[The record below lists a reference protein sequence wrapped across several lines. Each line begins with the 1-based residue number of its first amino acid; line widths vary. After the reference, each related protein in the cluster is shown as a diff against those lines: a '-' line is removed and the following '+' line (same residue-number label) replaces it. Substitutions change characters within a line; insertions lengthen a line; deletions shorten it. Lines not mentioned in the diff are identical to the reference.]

1 MAGSSANERFWFA
14 STRTVLLAVSQ
25 STPNVPLD
33 PAGLPSRLTS
43 LPSSPP
49 RLGSRS
55 LKTPNR

>member
-1 MAGSSANERFWFA
+1 MAGSSVNERFWLA
-14 STRTVLLAVSQ
+14 STRTELVAVSH

-43 LPSSPP
+43 LPTSPP
-49 RLGSRS
+49 SRGSRS